1 MTLALWGHKNIPKLQ
16 SRINF
21 IRLKTAKVSLKD
33 LYLCIEEILA
43 ILQDNFKET
52 LNVGFALLL
61 VN

>member
-43 ILQDNFKET
+43 ILQDSFKGT
-52 LNVGFALLL
+52 LNVGFGLLL